1 MRKFYY
7 SLLGTIISC
16 MVSCSDKLNETE
28 GENDMN
34 PVTTTIHDENQSIM
48 IYENIDDSFRGKT
61 RSIKDTIYPNYYG
74 GSYIDDEGGLVS
86 LSTDN
91 VDCVVEDLKLRAKS
105 SNFKV
110 EKCEYSLNELQ
121 SLNKKLGDFFENT
134 SIANDLKWVSV
145 GIDIINNKVSVD
157 LEDCSEQMIAKFKS
171 MVSDSPM
178 IKFNEVSPI
187 IWDSEYELRPFDS
200 VKTSSITTSV
210 QTNVHLGSSYSLTGK
225 NQLRMQQQFVSMAL

>member
-1 MRKFYY
+1 
-7 SLLGTIISC
+7 
-16 MVSCSDKLNETE
+16 
-28 GENDMN
+28 MN

-48 IYENIDDSFRGKT
+48 IYGNIDDSFMGKT

-74 GSYIDDEGGLVS
+74 GSYIDDEGGLVI

-171 MVSDSPM
+171 MISDSPM

-187 IWDSEYELRPFDS
+187 IWDSEYELIPVDS
-200 VKTSSITTSV
+200 VKTSSRATSV

-225 NQLRMQQQFVSMAL
+225 KNQLRMQQQFVSMAL